1 MPQHNPDQMFGFVVH
16 DVARLLRR
24 RFEQRLRTMGT
35 GLTRAQCAVLV
46 HMARQQGINQACL
59 AQTLD
64 IEPIT
69 LVRLLD
75 RLQEAGLVARK
86 PDPKDRRAYIP
97 ELTAKAKPVLE
108 RVYGLAESVY
118 EEAQAGLPKTEASRL
133 LAQLQSVKANLL
145 AATAEAPSTASVR
158 SKRRA

>member
-59 AQTLD
+59 AQALD

-86 PDPKDRRAYIP
+86 ADPKDRRAYIP
-97 ELTAKAKPVLE
+97 ELTARAKPVLE

-118 EEAQAGLPKTEASRL
+118 EEAQAGLSKAEASRL

-145 AATAEAPSTASVR
+145 AATAEAPPAASVR

>member
-1 MPQHNPDQMFGFVVH
+1 MPQHNPDQMFGFMVH

-46 HMARQQGINQACL
+46 HLARQQGINQACL
-59 AQTLD
+59 AQALD
-64 IEPIT
+64 IEPIS

-75 RLQEAGLVARK
+75 RLQDAGLVTRK

-118 EEAQAGLPKTEASRL
+118 EEAQAGLTGTDVSRL
-133 LAQLQSVKANLL
+133 LGQLQAIKANLL
-145 AATAEAPSTASVR
+145 AVTAETPAAAPVR
-158 SKRRA
+158 SKHRA